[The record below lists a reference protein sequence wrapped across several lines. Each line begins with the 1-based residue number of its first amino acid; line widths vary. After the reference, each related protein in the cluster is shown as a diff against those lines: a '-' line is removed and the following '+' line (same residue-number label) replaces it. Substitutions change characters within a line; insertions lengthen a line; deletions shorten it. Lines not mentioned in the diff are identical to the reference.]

1 MKRQLEDTL
10 FIKHGI
16 TAIDIKR
23 QFTQHQLEHDP
34 EV

>member
-23 QFTQHQLEHDP
+23 QFIHHQLEHDP